1 MLFDNSVDI
10 KKFKVF
16 IDELRAKYFAH
27 DICLY
32 MDNLGVHVS
41 KQTRDRLDE
50 LGIAYI
56 YSPVYSPDFNGI
68 ESVFSIAKR
77 YIKYKRLRAITNG
90 EEIDLKKVTREA
102 FD

>member
-27 DICLY
+27 NICLY

-41 KQTRDRLDE
+41 TQTRDRLDE

-90 EEIDLKKVTREA
+90 EEIDLKEVTREA